1 MSAKDEALKTVD
13 RMKTETIRAQALQ
26 LEYLRNRL
34 IATED
39 EVTRLAKENRTLQ
52 LKLMSANKIV
62 NQQQQGA

>member
-13 RMKTETIRAQALQ
+13 RMKTETIHAQALQ

-39 EVTRLAKENRTLQ
+39 DVTRLAKENRTLQ